1 MSTPVQIEAE
11 HREWLTWVSEVT
23 GEPLDLEVV
32 TRILGLAKRTAHG
45 RARPLAPIATY
56 ALGAAVAKGLDAEEI
71 LRRIG
76 DAPGVDD
83 HGPATDDG

>member
-1 MSTPVQIEAE
+1 MSTPAEIEAE
-11 HREWLTWVSEVT
+11 HREWLAWVSEVT

-56 ALGAAVAKGLDAEEI
+56 ALGAAVARGLDFEEVA
-71 LRRIG
+71 RRIG
-76 DAPGVDD
+76 NPPGADD
-83 HGPATDDG
+83 R

>member
-1 MSTPVQIEAE
+1 MSTPAEIEAE

-56 ALGAAVAKGLDAEEI
+56 ALGAAVARGLDAEEI

-76 DAPGVDD
+76 DPPGV
-83 HGPATDDG
+83 GEQ